1 MPAGCATTP
10 GPKAMFAGAVDWLR
24 KRQALLPGLRTLER
38 LVTDGR
44 QAADRRL
51 WGQLTDQL
59 SAGSASALLALLV
72 KHQI

>member
-1 MPAGCATTP
+1 MNARHCCRVCALWN
-10 GPKAMFAGAVDWLR
+10 V
-24 KRQALLPGLRTLER
+24 

>member
-1 MPAGCATTP
+1 
-10 GPKAMFAGAVDWLR
+10 MFAGAVDWLR